1 MEEMNNNYFSS
12 DENYEGANASPP
24 THRPDGEEEKSA
36 LLGKGAKID

>member
-24 THRPDGEEEKSA
+24 TPRPDREEEKSA
-36 LLGKGAKID
+36 LSGRGAKID